1 MSVHGNKL
9 VAGIEQ
15 IELLTKQI
23 TPFNKPFLD
32 GERDVR
38 TAVLYLIIKL
48 FQSINFYAQQYP

>member
-23 TPFNKPFLD
+23 KPFNKPFLD
-32 GERDVR
+32 GERDAR
-38 TAVLYLIIKL
+38 TAVL
-48 FQSINFYAQQYP
+48 